1 MYLTASPTRKQ
12 ALPSA
17 VMFGPIRIAKV
28 QHPPSGM
35 TIANF
40 VDRLS
45 TLTSLI
51 ALIVPCPLVFII
63 GVPIRPSSLAALY

>member
-1 MYLTASPTRKQ
+1 
-12 ALPSA
+12 
-17 VMFGPIRIAKV
+17 MFGPIRIAKV
-28 QHPPSGM
+28 QQPSSGM

-51 ALIVPCPLVFII
+51 ALIVPCPLVFI
-63 GVPIRPSSLAALY
+63 GAPIRPSSLAALY